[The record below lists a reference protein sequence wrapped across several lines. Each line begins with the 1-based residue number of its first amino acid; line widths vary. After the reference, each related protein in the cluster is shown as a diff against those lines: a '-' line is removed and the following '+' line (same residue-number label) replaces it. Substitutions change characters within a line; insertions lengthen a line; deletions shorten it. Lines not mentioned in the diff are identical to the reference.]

1 MNMDEYRWIWMNMD
15 EFECI
20 LKNVDQDIME
30 IIYNWL

>member
-15 EFECI
+15 EFEWI